1 MLKTKQTQKRKH
13 LNAVHLK
20 QARKR
25 VIRRLKVHYD
35 DWHWVMMTD
44 IDSRWLWLSHQSAH
58 DLEES
63 SQSYLSQIGSLEPE
77 IPCDHF
83 PMIFCRGVLLSNYWV
98 RKNLIHME
106 WKINHWCLKV
116 LLTKNFLVLL
126 IFAELPWKSN
136 GPKISRDIDIRE
148 KIIVFL
154 LKMTNIWKLVDRIFM
169 EQCFW
174 NFDSSKRK
182 DQSWIAPLVEEI
194 VCTRSIGKA
203 ELRLPCMSNMYIV
216 RMSLILFFYS
226 IYSLNE

>member
-1 MLKTKQTQKRKH
+1 MSW
-13 LNAVHLK
+13 
-20 QARKR
+20 
-25 VIRRLKVHYD
+25 KV
-35 DWHWVMMTD
+35 WT
-44 IDSRWLWLSHQSAH
+44 
-58 DLEES
+58 
-63 SQSYLSQIGSLEPE
+63 GSEH

-148 KIIVFL
+148 KMIVFL

-182 DQSWIAPLVEEI
+182 DQSWIALLWVLLQDAHNMPKNCLDFGQAGRKWKWWKLSNFTSFSDAIGALQVDPAKFLLRGLLNY
-194 VCTRSIGKA
+194 CDSASI
-203 ELRLPCMSNMYIV
+203 SYW
-216 RMSLILFFYS
+216 
-226 IYSLNE
+226 